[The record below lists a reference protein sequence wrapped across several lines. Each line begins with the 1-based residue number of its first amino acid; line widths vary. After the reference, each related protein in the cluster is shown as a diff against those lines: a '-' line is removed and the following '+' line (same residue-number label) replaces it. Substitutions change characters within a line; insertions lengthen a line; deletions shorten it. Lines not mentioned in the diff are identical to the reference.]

1 MKLVVDSWLSVIGTT
16 VTVIGSG
23 PQRCQESKSVIGSA
37 RLALTVESVASSL
50 MTWQVGYMPMPI
62 MHYNMGHMAPPMPIM
77 H

>member
-1 MKLVVDSWLSVIGTT
+1 MKMVVDSWLLVIGTT
-16 VTVIGSG
+16 VSQWFRTL
-23 PQRCQESKSVIGSA
+23 RCQESKTVIGSA
-37 RLALTVESVASSL
+37 RLALTVESAASSL